1 MRLLAALL
9 TGGPSVFEAEND
21 VMLLIVGLGNPGAQY
36 AGHRHNIGFMCAD
49 AIAAA
54 HRFGPWRQRFQ
65 AEVCEG
71 SLDGKDGP
79 VKTLLMKPQTFMND
93 SGRAVSQAT
102 TFYKVTLRQ
111 TVVVYDELDLAPGK
125 CRVKSGGG
133 SAGHNGIKSLSAHI
147 GADFRRVRL
156 GIGHPGDKT
165 LVHPYVLSN
174 FAKAE
179 RAQWVDKLVDA
190 VAIAAPHLARNDDTG
205 FMNKI
210 ALLAPAPEHAKEE

>member
-1 MRLLAALL
+1 
-9 TGGPSVFEAEND
+9 
-21 VMLLIVGLGNPGAQY
+21 MLLIAGLGNPGSQY

-54 HRFGPWRQRFQ
+54 HRFGPWRARFN

-71 SLDGKDGP
+71 ILDGEDGP
-79 VKTLLMKPQTFMND
+79 VKTLLMKPQTYMND
-93 SGRAVSQAT
+93 SGRALSQAV
-102 TFYKVTLRQ
+102 TFYKITLRQ
-111 TVVVYDELDLAPGK
+111 TVVIYDELDLAPGK
-125 CRVKSGGG
+125 CRVKTGGG
-133 SAGHNGIKSLSAHI
+133 SAGHNGIKSVSAHL

-179 RAQWVDKLVDA
+179 RTQWVDKLVDA
-190 VAIAAPHLARNDDTG
+190 VAAAAPHLARNDDTG

-210 ALLAPAPEHAKEE
+210 ALLAPAPDHAKEE

>member
-1 MRLLAALL
+1 
-9 TGGPSVFEAEND
+9 
-21 VMLLIVGLGNPGAQY
+21 MLLIVGLGNPGAQY
-36 AGHRHNIGFMCAD
+36 AGHRHNIGFMAAD
-49 AIAAA
+49 AIAAE
-54 HRFGPWRQRFQ
+54 HRFGPWRARFQ

-71 SLDGKDGP
+71 ALPGLEGP

-93 SGRAVSQAT
+93 SGRAVGQAT
-102 TFYKVTLRQ
+102 LFYKVTLRQ
-111 TVVVYDELDLAPGK
+111 TVVIYDELDLAPGK
-125 CRVKSGGG
+125 VRVKTGGG
-133 SAGHNGIKSLSAHI
+133 AAGHNGIKSVAAHI

-179 RAQWVDKLVDA
+179 HAQWVDKLIEA
-190 VAIAAPHLARNDDTG
+190 VASAAPLLARNDDTG

-210 ALLAPAPEHAKEE
+210 ALLAPAPEPAKEDKNGI